1 MARKKTRALRA
12 ALLCL
17 MLSVLVSSCAPP
29 PIPPPAPGTP
39 PMEKPDTLEGVFR
52 LMAGTGFLGGMTP
65 VPDAMIAETY
75 GIADAWMSEYVFMVA
90 QDVNLADEII
100 LIRAMDEASAELILS
115 RLSARLAQKET
126 AAMESSP
133 EQYALI
139 LDARLIHHGRD
150 LALIVSAEADQ
161 LVKLYEENRGG

>member
-29 PIPPPAPGTP
+29 PIPPPVPGAP
-39 PMEKPDTLEGVFR
+39 PMEKPDSLEGVFR
-52 LMAGTGFLGGMTP
+52 LMAGTGILGDMTP
-65 VPDAMIAETY
+65 VPEAMIAETY

-100 LIRAMDEASAELILS
+100 LIKAMDETSAELILS
-115 RLSARLAQKET
+115 QLSARLAQKET

-139 LDARLIHHGRD
+139 LDARLIRRGRN

-161 LVKLYEENRGG
+161 LVKVYEENWGG

>member
-1 MARKKTRALRA
+1 MPLKRRTALRTLVLCLCL
-12 ALLCL
+12 ALL
-17 MLSVLVSSCAPP
+17 MGACAPP
-29 PIPPPAPGTP
+29 PVPPPPPGAETH
-39 PMEKPDTLEGVFR
+39 EKPETLDGLFR
-52 LMAGTGFLGGMTP
+52 LMMGTGFLSDMTP
-65 VPDAMIAETY
+65 VPDAMVSGTY
-75 GIADAWMSEYVFMVA
+75 GISGAWMAESVFMVA
-90 QDVNLADEII
+90 RDVNLADEII
-100 LIRAMDEASAELILS
+100 LIRAADEASAERILP
-115 RLSARLAQKET
+115 RLTARLAQKET